1 MKRIPKCQFL
11 DKRKVLHIGLRHSKR
26 RGAARILS
34 VHFAG
39 PTLIFA
45 IKPPS
50 S

>member
-11 DKRKVLHIGLRHSKR
+11 DKRKVLHIGRRHSK